1 MTLCDRVRD
10 IDLLGLGIYT
20 EDRENQ
26 STLVRPASKNL
37 IQGRDEKA
45 EKACQK
51 QLEKGKKE
59 RDPLQKAEKGKVS
72 HLEMFRTSEYS
83 EWDDDDLPTKDA
95 AGEELTK
102 SRTKKVRKDWERQKK
117 LHEMWLASRTE

>member
-1 MTLCDRVRD
+1 
-10 IDLLGLGIYT
+10 
-20 EDRENQ
+20 
-26 STLVRPASKNL
+26 
-37 IQGRDEKA
+37 
-45 EKACQK
+45 
-51 QLEKGKKE
+51 
-59 RDPLQKAEKGKVS
+59 
-72 HLEMFRTSEYS
+72 MFRTSEYS